1 MLNLPSAFTSIIV
14 AFAPLFFNGV
24 WRCALILLIGAIL
37 APGKRTVTSALR
49 VMGLSDESQFQI
61 YHRVLNRAVWSCR
74 QASRILLSMLVAA
87 FAPTGPLVLV
97 LDDTIERR
105 WGPQISAR
113 GIYRDAVRSSDSH
126 FVKTSGL
133 RWLSLMLLAPVPWAG
148 RVWALPFLTALSP
161 SSRYFEEREL
171 RPKVLTDWA
180 RQLVLQAKRWLPN
193 RILVLVAD
201 GGFAAIGLLHRL
213 SIRRIICV
221 TRMRLDARLFNP
233 APPRKKGAKGRPRL
247 VGTRLPSL
255 QQILADP
262 NTVWQRM
269 KFAHWYRETN
279 RQVEIISGTA
289 VWYHGGLPVL
299 PIRWVLVRDPKNKFE
314 TRAILCTDLHQTP
327 RQIVEWFLM
336 RWQVEVTFQQVRAHL
351 GVETQRQWSDLA
363 IARTTPVLF
372 GLFSIV
378 TLLANRLARGGTLPV
393 RQAAWYR
400 KPRAT
405 FSDAIALVRERLWI
419 GPSSS
424 TSIAAGRTKK
434 VPRADRRMK
443 KIPRALLDGLMQ
455 TACYAE

>member
-1 MLNLPSAFTSIIV
+1 MLTLPSEFTSIIV

-24 WRCALILLIGAIL
+24 WRCAYILLIGAIL

-49 VMGLSDESQFQI
+49 VMGLSDERRFQI
-61 YHRVLNRAVWSCR
+61 YHRVLNRAVWNCR
-74 QASRILLSMLVAA
+74 QASFILLRMLVAA

-97 LDDTIERR
+97 IDDTIERR
-105 WGPQISAR
+105 WGPRISAR

-133 RWLSLMLLAPVPWAG
+133 RWLSLMLLVKIPWAE
-148 RVWALPFLTALSP
+148 RVWALPFLTALAP
-161 SSRYFEEREL
+161 SARYFEERKL

-180 RQLVLQAKRWLPN
+180 RQLVLQVKHWMPR
-193 RILVLVAD
+193 RTLVLVAD
-201 GGFAAIGLLHRL
+201 GGFASLALLKSL
-213 SIRRIICV
+213 SSRSVICV

-255 QQILADP
+255 LQVVTNP
-262 NTVWQRM
+262 NTVWQRL
-269 KFAHWYRETN
+269 KFLNWYRETN
-279 RQVEIISGTA
+279 RLIEITSGTA
-289 VWYHGGLPVL
+289 VWYHGGLPPL
-299 PIRWVLVRDPKNKFE
+299 PIRWVLVRDPKGKFE
-314 TRAILCTDLHQTP
+314 TRAILCTDLNQTP

-378 TLLANRLARGGTLPV
+378 TLLANRLARRGTLPV

-405 FSDAIALVRERLWI
+405 FSDAIALVREHIWLR
-419 GPSSS
+419 SSS
-424 TSIAAGRTKK
+424 FTSRS
-434 VPRADRRMK
+434 DRHLK

>member
-1 MLNLPSAFTSIIV
+1 MLTLPSEFTSIIV

-24 WRCALILLIGAIL
+24 WRCAYILLIGAIL

-49 VMGLSDESQFQI
+49 VMGLSDERRFQI
-61 YHRVLNRAVWSCR
+61 YHRVLNRAVWNCR
-74 QASRILLSMLVAA
+74 QASFILLRMLVAA

-97 LDDTIERR
+97 IDDTIERR
-105 WGPQISAR
+105 WGPRISAR

-133 RWLSLMLLAPVPWAG
+133 RWLSLMLLVKIPWAE
-148 RVWALPFLTALSP
+148 RVWALPFLTALAP
-161 SSRYFEEREL
+161 SARYFEERKL

-180 RQLVLQAKRWLPN
+180 RQLVLQVKHWMPKRT
-193 RILVLVAD
+193 LVLVAD
-201 GGFAAIGLLHRL
+201 GGFASLALLKSL
-213 SIRRIICV
+213 SRRSVICV

-233 APPRKKGAKGRPRL
+233 APPRNKGAKGRPRL

-255 QQILADP
+255 LQVVTNP
-262 NTVWQRM
+262 NTVWQRL
-269 KFAHWYRETN
+269 KFLNWYRETN
-279 RQVEIISGTA
+279 RLIEITSGTA
-289 VWYHGGLPVL
+289 VWYHGGLPPL
-299 PIRWVLVRDPKNKFE
+299 PIRWVLVRDPKGKFE
-314 TRAILCTDLHQTP
+314 TRAILCTDLNQTP

-378 TLLANRLARGGTLPV
+378 TLLANRLARRGKLLV

-405 FSDAIALVRERLWI
+405 FSDAIALVRQHIWLR
-419 GPSSS
+419 SSS
-424 TSIAAGRTKK
+424 FTSRS
-434 VPRADRRMK
+434 DRHLK

>member
-1 MLNLPSAFTSIIV
+1 MLTLPSAFTSIIV

-24 WRCALILLIGAIL
+24 WRCAHILLIGAIL

-49 VMGLSDESQFQI
+49 VMGLSGERRFQI

-74 QASRILLSMLVAA
+74 QASPILLRMLVAA

-97 LDDTIERR
+97 LDDTVERR

-133 RWLSLMLLAPVPWAG
+133 RWLSLMLLAPIPWAG
-148 RVWALPFLTALSP
+148 RVWALPFLTALAP
-161 SSRYFEEREL
+161 SARYWEERKL

-180 RQLVLQAKRWLPN
+180 RQLVLQVKRWMPQ
-193 RILVLVAD
+193 RTLVLVAD
-201 GGFAAIGLLHRL
+201 GGFAALELLKCL
-213 SIRRIICV
+213 SSRSVICV
-221 TRMRLDARLFNP
+221 TRMRLDARLFNA

-255 QQILADP
+255 QQVLTDP
-262 NTVWQRM
+262 NTAWQRL
-269 KFAHWYRETN
+269 KFLHWYRETN
-279 RQVEIISGTA
+279 RKVEVASGNA
-289 VWYHGGLPVL
+289 VWYHGGLPPL
-299 PIRWVLVRDPKNKFE
+299 SIRWVLVRDPKGKFE
-314 TRAILCTDLHQTP
+314 TRAILCTDPSQSL

-336 RWQVEVTFQQVRAHL
+336 RWPVEVTFQQVRAHL

-378 TLLANRLARGGTLPV
+378 TLLANRLARRGQLPV

-405 FSDAIALVRERLWI
+405 FSDAIALVREHIWLR
-419 GPSSS
+419 SSLF
-424 TSIAAGRTKK
+424 TSHSDRRTKN
-434 VPRADRRMK
+434 
-443 KIPRALLDGLMQ
+443 IPRALFDGMIQ

>member
-1 MLNLPSAFTSIIV
+1 MLNLPSAFTPVIV

-24 WRCALILLIGAIL
+24 WNCAQTLLIGAIL

-49 VMGLSDESQFQI
+49 VMGLSGERRFQI

-74 QASRILLSMLVAA
+74 QASFILLHLLVAT
-87 FAPTGPLVLV
+87 FAATGPLVLV
-97 LDDTIERR
+97 IDDTIERR

-126 FVKTSGL
+126 FVKISGL
-133 RWLSLMLLAPVPWAG
+133 RWLSLMLLVKIPWAE
-148 RVWALPFLTALSP
+148 RVWALPFFTALAP
-161 SSRYFEEREL
+161 SARYFEGRK
-171 RPKVLTDWA
+171 RSPKVLTDWA
-180 RQLVLQAKRWLPN
+180 RQLVLQVKRWMPK
-193 RILVLVAD
+193 RELVLVAD
-201 GGFAAIGLLHRL
+201 GGFAALDLLNKL
-213 SIRRIICV
+213 STRFVICV
-221 TRMRLDARLFNP
+221 TRMRLDARLFSP
-233 APPRKKGAKGRPRL
+233 APRPTKRTKGRPRL

-255 QQILADP
+255 QQVLANPKTD
-262 NTVWQRM
+262 WQRLT
-269 KFAHWYRETN
+269 FLHWYRETN
-279 RQVEIISGTA
+279 RKVEVTSGTA
-289 VWYHGGLPVL
+289 VWYHGGMPPLPV
-299 PIRWVLVRDPKNKFE
+299 RWVLVRDPKGKFE
-314 TRAILCTDLHQTP
+314 SRAILCTDLNQTP

-378 TLLANRLARGGTLPV
+378 TLLANRLARRGTLPI

-405 FSDAIALVRERLWI
+405 FSDAIALVREHILLRTNFS
-419 GPSSS
+419 PSRS
-424 TSIAAGRTKK
+424 
-434 VPRADRRMK
+434 DQRREKRPQM
-443 KIPRALLDGLMQ
+443 LLDGMMQ

>member
-1 MLNLPSAFTSIIV
+1 MLTLPSEFTSIIV
-14 AFAPLFFNGV
+14 AFAPLFFNDV
-24 WRCALILLIGAIL
+24 WRCAHILLIGAIL

-49 VMGLSDESQFQI
+49 VMGLSDERRFQI

-74 QASRILLSMLVAA
+74 QASLILLRMLVAA
-87 FAPTGPLVLV
+87 FAPTGPLVFV
-97 LDDTIERR
+97 IDDTIERR
-105 WGPQISAR
+105 WGPRISAR

-133 RWLSLMLLAPVPWAG
+133 RWLSLMLLVPIPWAE
-148 RVWALPFLTALSP
+148 RVWALPFLTALAP
-161 SSRYFEEREL
+161 SARYFEERKL
-171 RPKVLTDWA
+171 RHKVLTGWA
-180 RQLVLQAKRWLPN
+180 RQLVLQVRRWLPN

-201 GGFAAIGLLHRL
+201 GGFAALDLLKRL
-213 SIRRIICV
+213 SIRSVICV
-221 TRMRLDARLFNP
+221 TRMRLDARLFSP

-255 QQILADP
+255 QQVLADP
-262 NTVWQRM
+262 RTVWQRLT
-269 KFAHWYRETN
+269 FAHWYRETN
-279 RQVEIISGTA
+279 RQVEITSDTA
-289 VWYHGGLPVL
+289 VWYRGGLPPL
-299 PIRWVLVRDPKNKFE
+299 PIRWVLVRDPKGKFE
-314 TRAILCTDLHQTP
+314 TRAILCTDLNQTP

-363 IARTTPVLF
+363 IARTTPVLL

-378 TLLANRLARGGTLPV
+378 TLLANRLARRGKLPV

-405 FSDAIALVRERLWI
+405 FSDAIALVREHIWLR
-419 GPSSS
+419 SSS
-424 TSIAAGRTKK
+424 FPSRS
-434 VPRADRRMK
+434 DRYKK
-443 KIPRALLDGLMQ
+443 KIPRALLDALMR